1 MVSLLVNCWFGSRWF
16 GIHLRLH
23 PPQKKKQAVLIHKK
37 VYRILGPSDVGVPFV
52 VSLVDFEGYLP
63 LKGEDGA
70 FLCFLRAE
78 AMHHDLQKISQSATG
93 IPGFFIKPLVVR
105 TIRFTPT

>member
-1 MVSLLVNCWFGSRWF
+1 MVWDSPSPS
-16 GIHLRLH
+16 
-23 PPQKKKQAVLIHKK
+23 PPQKKKTSCFNPQEGLP
-37 VYRILGPSDVGVPFV
+37 YSGPSDVGVPFV

-78 AMHHDLQKISQSATG
+78 AMHHDLQNISRSATG
-93 IPGFFIKPLVVR
+93 IP
-105 TIRFTPT
+105 